1 MTFRHKF
8 ICYIVIFLPI
18 TGCVKTFG
26 SNYYAQKAYQALGLQ
41 PEQQRN
47 PNVMPYIPGD
57 KKSMEKINPYA
68 AEMRQQSEQQA
79 MQQSFARSQ
88 SATPPMPTPPL
99 PQPPVPTPP
108 SPTPQAQY
116 QPYPLGNTS
125 NYAQQSPARAVN
137 SSHIANAYY
146 STYLFELSKNYSQY
160 ADIFSAK
167 SMLSD
172 AQLLKAKSATAKS
185 GNDVMFE
192 TENSFDLPLDKKGI
206 ITSQRKIVENV
217 KSRTEVLKEIPN
229 VVAQLQASFDCMLIE
244 AKNRIY
250 SQKTVCGMGYFQ
262 SLSTIESRF
271 GSMNEPPQAEVF
283 GSNETPQPTVEQS
296 LTPASDSN
304 PKSIHAGLPSTPSS
318 GGAGGSV
325 VNNINIT
332 LGEDAKPKPKE
343 QSSHYAKYK
352 EEFEDKAVLKFDN
365 HKSFA
370 VYYDVGSF
378 ALDSSAIYS
387 INKAI
392 EFTRDYD
399 DYTITVL
406 GFTDRTSSRD
416 YNKVLSDKRANAVYD
431 ALAKRGIAKEKM
443 KKVFF
448 GEDYNSV
455 NTRDGV
461 GEAFNRRVVIEVNA
475 TGKFDEEEFITE
487 KALEDGIVK

>member
-1 MTFRHKF
+1 MTLRQKL
-8 ICYIVIFLPI
+8 IYGVIIPLYL
-18 TGCVKTFG
+18 TGCVRTFG
-26 SNYYAQKAYQALGLQ
+26 SNYYAQKAYQSLGLQ
-41 PEQQRN
+41 PEQPKN
-47 PNVMPYIPGD
+47 SNVMPYIPGD
-57 KKSMEKINPYA
+57 RKAMEKINPYA
-68 AEMRQQSEQQA
+68 DA
-79 MQQSFARSQ
+79 MQQQSQ
-88 SATPPMPTPPL
+88 QYAIPQSPTPPPPPI
-99 PQPPVPTPP
+99 PQ

-125 NYAQQSPARAVN
+125 NYAQPNPIRPVN
-137 SSHIANAYY
+137 SAHIANTYY
-146 STYLFELSKNYSQY
+146 ATYLSELSKNYSQY

-167 SMLSD
+167 SMISD

-217 KSRTEVLKEIPN
+217 KSRTEVLKELPN

-262 SLSTIESRF
+262 SIAAIESRF
-271 GSMNEPPQAEVF
+271 GSMNEPPKAEAF
-283 GSNETPQPTVEQS
+283 GSNETPTIVEQS
-296 LTPASDSN
+296 LSSDSQN
-304 PKSIHAGLPSTPSS
+304 SGVQKNGAPLLRSTVGTV
-318 GGAGGSV
+318 GGV
-325 VNNINIT
+325 VNNISIV

-352 EEFEDKAVLKFDN
+352 DEFEDKAVLKFDN

-387 INKAI
+387 INKSI

-399 DYTITVL
+399 DYKITVL
-406 GFTDRTSSRD
+406 GFTDRASSRD
-416 YNKVLSDKRANAVYD
+416 YNKILSEKRANAVYE
-431 ALAKRGIAKEKM
+431 ALVKRGIAKEKI
-443 KKVFF
+443 KKVLF

-461 GEAFNRRVVIEVNA
+461 GESFNRRVVIEVET

-487 KALEDGIVK
+487 KALEGGIVK

>member
-1 MTFRHKF
+1 MTLRQKL
-8 ICYIVIFLPI
+8 IYGVGMTLYL

-26 SNYYAQKAYQALGLQ
+26 SNYYAQKAYQAFGLQ
-41 PEQQRN
+41 PAKPTN
-47 PNVMPYIPGD
+47 SNVMPYIPGD

-68 AEMRQQSEQQA
+68 AEMKQQAEQQA
-79 MQQSFARSQ
+79 MQQPFAN
-88 SATPPMPTPPL
+88 PPTPPL
-99 PQPPVPTPP
+99 PQLP
-108 SPTPQAQY
+108 SPIPQAQY

-125 NYAQQSPARAVN
+125 NYSQPNPVRTVN
-137 SSHIANAYY
+137 SMHVANSYY
-146 STYLFELSKNYSQY
+146 STYLSELSKYYSQY

-167 SMLSD
+167 AMLSD

-206 ITSQRKIVENV
+206 ITSQRKVVENV
-217 KSRTEVLKEIPN
+217 KSRTEVLKEMPN

-244 AKNRIY
+244 AKNRVY

-262 SLSTIESRF
+262 SLSVVEGKF
-271 GSMNEPPQAEVF
+271 GSMNEPPKAEAF
-283 GSNETPQPTVEQS
+283 GSNETPQPVVDQS
-296 LTPASDSN
+296 LAPMSDSASAIGDGIAV
-304 PKSIHAGLPSTPSS
+304 PRGTV
-318 GGAGGSV
+318 GTGGSV
-325 VNNINIT
+325 VNNINIV

-352 EEFEDKAVLKFDN
+352 DEFEDKAVLKFDN

-370 VYYDVGSF
+370 VYYDTGSF

-399 DYTITVL
+399 DYKITVL

-416 YNKVLSDKRANAVYD
+416 YNKVLSDKRANAVYE
-431 ALAKRGIAKEKM
+431 ALIKRGIAKEKI
-443 KKVFF
+443 KKVLF

-461 GEAFNRRVVIEVNA
+461 GESFNRRVVIEVDA

-487 KALEDGIVK
+487 KSLEDGIVK